1 MASLKLTTPPEPMP
15 GEDKFD
21 GKGIETYKR
30 WFQNAEETHQKAR
43 ALAHRD
49 RDWYDNYDDGQWDE
63 REKQILIRRGQPVV
77 TMNRIKRKVNFLCGI
92 EQKSRSDPKAYP
104 RKPQNTDQAQVATDV
119 LDYIEHTV
127 RFDNIASASFKSLCI
142 EGIAAVD
149 VCYEADE
156 GASGI
161 VAKEIDF
168 DQFFYDPRSRRP
180 DYSDARYLGYHNW
193 YDLDD
198 ALSMFKDSKDAE
210 AALKGSLSSEV
221 TDEGYDDKPRFRWGD
236 AERQRVRVACMYWK
250 DASAQW
256 NYVYFA
262 GGGII
267 EEGASKYLTDKGKT
281 DCPIIAAS
289 AYVTR
294 ENERYGTVRDMISP
308 QSEMN
313 YRRSMALFLMKNRRV
328 WSAAGVFNPDQN
340 IKEEIARADAH
351 IIANGQ
357 FGTEWGFIESQSEVA
372 QNFELLQDAKGEID
386 VQGPNAGLQGRGV
399 EQQSGRAIQAQQNAG
414 LAEENTLFDTHN
426 DWKLRVYRAFWARA
440 KQFWTEE
447 MFIRISDED
456 APGGARFTPVNASPQ
471 AAMAAQGPQPMM
483 QGQPQ
488 QPPQPMG
495 IPGMGMGPQPAMP
508 PMPQMGGQPDM
519 MAMMGGMG
527 MPGMEPPKVNAL
539 AEMDVDIVIEAAPD
553 MLTLQHEQF
562 EQLADMAGKGVPIP
576 PDVLLEASQIKNKKK
591 LIERLK
597 QEMDVNAKLQ
607 QAMQQIEQMQ
617 KALQAQD
624 AQKAQA
630 EAQKAQL
637 EMSRLQMETQ
647 AEGQRSQIE
656 LQKEGMAAQIK
667 GVELEIKQAELQLKQ
682 REMGLKAEEMQLRR
696 EEMIMNAQM
705 GEQQATVGREQA
717 GRQDRTGE
725 ALGMG
730 LQALAQAMSKPKTIK
745 RGPDGR
751 AIGVE

>member
-1 MASLKLTTPPEPMP
+1 MASLKLTTPPEPDA
-15 GEDKFD
+15 EEQKFD

-30 WFQNAEETHQKAR
+30 WFRNAEETHQKAR

-63 REKQILIRRGQPVV
+63 REKQILLRRGQPVV

-104 RKPQNTDQAQVATDV
+104 RKPQNTEQAQVATDV
-119 LDYIEHTV
+119 LDYIENTV
-127 RFDNIASASFKSLCI
+127 RFDNVASASFKSLCI

-149 VCYEADE
+149 VCYEEGE
-156 GASGI
+156 GAAGI
-161 VAKEIDF
+161 VAKEIDY

-198 ALSMFKDSKDAE
+198 ALAMFPDNEEAA
-210 AALKGSLSSEV
+210 AALKGSLSGET

-236 AERQRVRVACMYWK
+236 AERQRVRLACMYWK
-250 DASAQW
+250 DAKGEW

-267 EEGASKYLTDKGKT
+267 EEGPSKYLTDKGKT

-386 VQGPNAGLQGRGV
+386 VQGPNSGLQGRGV
-399 EQQSGRAIQAQQNAG
+399 ENQSGRAIQAQQNAG

-447 MFIRISDED
+447 MFIRISDDD

-471 AAMAAQGPQPMM
+471 SAMMA
-483 QGQPQ
+483 Q
-488 QPPQPMG
+488 QPPQPMQG
-495 IPGMGMGPQPAMP
+495 QPQPPQPMGVPGMGMGPQPVQP
-508 PMPQMGGQPDM
+508 PMPQMGGMPDM
-519 MAMMGGMG
+519 MAMMGGMGG

-576 PDVLLEASQIKNKKK
+576 PDVLLEASQIRNKKK

-597 QEMDVNAKLQ
+597 QEMDANAKLQ
-607 QAMQQIEQMQ
+607 QAGQQIEQMQ
-617 KALQAQD
+617 KQIETMGKQLAD
-624 AQKAQA
+624 AQMQAMMPKPTDPVAMMKAQND
-630 EAQKAQL
+630 
-637 EMSRLQMETQ
+637 Q
-647 AEGQRSQIE
+647 A
-656 LQKEGMAAQIK
+656 K
-667 GVELEIKQAELQLKQ
+667 LQLDA
-682 REMGLKAEEMQLRR
+682 RKA
-696 EEMIMNAQM
+696 
-705 GEQQATVGREQA
+705 
-717 GRQDRTGE
+717 DRDD
-725 ALGMG
+725 
-730 LQALAQAMSKPKTIK
+730 ALAQATIRDTNAGLALIDAQVTKTQADAYKAVEDANRPPPAPKAPPK
-745 RGPDGR
+745 G
-751 AIGVE
+751 

>member
-1 MASLKLTTPPEPMP
+1 MASLKLTTPPEPM
-15 GEDKFD
+15 GGTDAFE

-30 WFQNAEETHQKAR
+30 WFSNAEETHQKAR
-43 ALAHRD
+43 KLGHRD

-63 REKQILIRRGQPVV
+63 REKQVLLRRGQPIV
-77 TMNRIKRKVNFLCGI
+77 TMNRIKRKINFLCGI

-119 LDYIEHTV
+119 LDYIEQTV
-127 RFDNIASASFKSLCI
+127 RFDNVASASFKSLCI

-149 VCYEADE
+149 VCYEADM
-156 GASGI
+156 GAAGI
-161 VAKEIDF
+161 VAKEIDY
-168 DQFFYDPRSRRP
+168 DQFFYDPRSRRQ

-198 ALSMFKDSKDAE
+198 ALAMFPDNEEAE
-210 AALKGSLSSEV
+210 AALKGSLSGET
-221 TDEGYDDKPRFRWGD
+221 TDEGYSDKPQFRWGD
-236 AERQRVRVACMYWK
+236 SERQRVRVACMYWK
-250 DASAQW
+250 DAKGGW

-262 GGGII
+262 GGGVI
-267 EEGASKYLTDKGKT
+267 EEGPSKYLDDKGRT

-294 ENERYGTVRDMISP
+294 ENERYGAVRDMISP

-328 WSAAGVFNPDQN
+328 WSASGVFNPDQN

-471 AAMAAQGPQPMM
+471 AAMMAQQPM
-483 QGQPQ
+483 QSQPQ

-495 IPGMGMGPQPAMP
+495 VPGMGMGPQPAMP

-519 MAMMGGMG
+519 MAMTGGMGMG

-562 EQLADMAGKGVPIP
+562 EQLADMASKGVPIP
-576 PDVLLEASQIKNKKK
+576 PDVLLEASQIRNKKK

-597 QEMDVNAKLQ
+597 QEMDASAKLQ
-607 QAMQQIEQMQ
+607 QAGQQIEQMQ
-617 KALQAQD
+617 KQIEAMGKQLAD
-624 AQKAQA
+624 AQMQAMMPKPTDPVAMMKAQA
-630 EAQKAQL
+630 DQAKVQL
-637 EMSRLQMETQ
+637 EARKADREDALAAATIEELTARL
-647 AEGQRSQIE
+647 
-656 LQKEGMAAQIK
+656 
-667 GVELEIKQAELQLKQ
+667 
-682 REMGLKAEEMQLRR
+682 GLISA
-696 EEMIMNAQM
+696 
-705 GEQQATVGREQA
+705 QA
-717 GRQDRTGE
+717 GKANADAYKAVEDANRPPP
-725 ALGMG
+725 APP
-730 LQALAQAMSKPKTIK
+730 KPK
-745 RGPDGR
+745 G
-751 AIGVE
+751 

>member
-1 MASLKLTTPPEPMP
+1 MAGLKLATAPE
-15 GEDKFD
+15 GEEQKFD
-21 GKGIETYKR
+21 GRGIETYKR

-49 RDWYDNYDDGQWDE
+49 RDWYDNYDDGQWDDK
-63 REKQILIRRGQPVV
+63 EKQILIRRGQPVV

-119 LDYIEHTV
+119 LDYIENTV
-127 RFDNIASASFKSLCI
+127 RFDNVASASFKSLCI

-149 VCYEADE
+149 VCYEEGE
-156 GASGI
+156 GAAGI
-161 VAKEIDF
+161 VAKEIDY

-193 YDLDD
+193 YDLED
-198 ALSMFKDSKDAE
+198 ALAMFAGEEAK
-210 AALKGSLSSEV
+210 AALNGSLSGET

-236 AERQRVRVACMYWK
+236 AERQRVRIACMYWK
-250 DASAQW
+250 DAKGGW

-267 EEGASKYLTDKGKT
+267 EEGESKYLDDKGRT

-399 EQQSGRAIQAQQNAG
+399 EQQSGKAIQVQQNAG

-471 AAMAAQGPQPMM
+471 SAMAAQQTQPM
-483 QGQPQ
+483 QGQPPQ
-488 QPPQPMG
+488 MPMGQPDPMMALMGGAPQGGPMGGMPPQ
-495 IPGMGMGPQPAMP
+495 
-508 PMPQMGGQPDM
+508 MPQMGGQPDM

-527 MPGMEPPKVNAL
+527 QMPGMEPPKVNAL

-576 PDVLLEASQIKNKKK
+576 PDVLLEASQIRNKKK

-597 QEMDVNAKLQ
+597 ADGDLQQKLAAAEEQMKQMKMVIDQQQRQLLKEVPGEAQGEAPQGPDPVAMMKAQNDGAKLQ
-607 QAMQQIEQMQ
+607 LEAR
-617 KALQAQD
+617 KA
-624 AQKAQA
+624 
-630 EAQKAQL
+630 
-637 EMSRLQMETQ
+637 
-647 AEGQRSQIE
+647 
-656 LQKEGMAAQIK
+656 
-667 GVELEIKQAELQLKQ
+667 
-682 REMGLKAEEMQLRR
+682 
-696 EEMIMNAQM
+696 
-705 GEQQATVGREQA
+705 
-717 GRQDRTGE
+717 DRDD
-725 ALGMG
+725 
-730 LQALAQAMSKPKTIK
+730 ALAQATIQELTARLALINAQAGKANADAYKAVEDANRPPPAPKGKP
-745 RGPDGR
+745 
-751 AIGVE
+751 

>member
-1 MASLKLTTPPEPMP
+1 MANLAAIQPMETTQPEF
-15 GEDKFD
+15 E
-21 GKGIETYKR
+21 GKGIAAYKR
-30 WFQNAEETHQKAR
+30 WVRNAEETHSEAR
-43 ALAHRD
+43 KLSHRD

-63 REKQILIRRGQPVV
+63 REKQILLRRGQPIV

-92 EQKSRSDPKAYP
+92 EQKARSDPRAYA
-104 RKPQNTDQAQVATDV
+104 RKPQNERQAEIATDV
-119 LDYIEHTV
+119 LDYIENAV
-127 RFDNIASASFKSLCI
+127 RFDKVASESFRGMCI
-142 EGIAAVD
+142 EGICAVD
-149 VCYEADE
+149 VCYEQGSGAE
-156 GASGI
+156 GI
-161 VAKEIDF
+161 DCKEIDF
-168 DQFFYDPRSRRP
+168 DQFFYDPRSRRR
-180 DYSDARYLGYHNW
+180 DFSDARYLGYHNW

-198 ALSMFKDSKDAE
+198 ALAMFKDSKDAE
-210 AALKGSLSSEV
+210 AALKGSLAGET
-221 TDEGYDDKPRFRWGD
+221 TDEGADDKPRFRWGD
-236 AERQRVRVACMYWK
+236 SERQRVRVACVYWK
-250 DASAQW
+250 DAEGGW
-256 NYVYFA
+256 NYTYFS
-262 GGGII
+262 GGGIL
-267 EEGASKYLTDKGKT
+267 EEGPSTYLDDKGKT

-294 ENERYGTVRDMISP
+294 ENERYGVVRDMISP

-313 YRRSMALFLMKNRRV
+313 YRRSMSLFLIKNRRV
-328 WSAAGVFNPDQN
+328 WASTGVFGPEQN
-340 IKEEIARADAH
+340 VKEEVARADAVL
-351 IIANGQ
+351 IANGQ
-357 FGTEWGFIESQSEVA
+357 FGVEWGFIESQAEIA
-372 QNFELLQDAKGEID
+372 QNFELLQDAKAEID
-386 VQGPNAGLQGRGV
+386 AQGPNAGLQGRGV
-399 EQQSGRAIQAQQNAG
+399 ENQSGRAILAQQNAG
-414 LAEENTLFDTHN
+414 MAEENTIFDTHN
-426 DWKLRVYRAFWARA
+426 DWKLRVYRAMWSRA
-440 KQFWTEE
+440 KQFWQEP
-447 MFIRISDED
+447 MFIRIADGD
-456 APGGARFTPVNASPQ
+456 APGGAKFTPVNQPDPEQ
-471 AAMAAQGPQPMM
+471 MQQMQQG
-483 QGQPQ
+483 
-488 QPPQPMG
+488 
-495 IPGMGMGPQPAMP
+495 MP
-508 PMPQMGGQPDM
+508 P
-519 MAMMGGMG
+519 MG
-527 MPGMEPPKVNAL
+527 MPGQMPGMMPGMQMPEPIDMNRL

-553 MLTLQHEQF
+553 MITLQHEEF
-562 EQLADMAGKGVPIP
+562 EKLTMAVQAGVPIP
-576 PDVLLEASQIKNKKK
+576 PDVILEASQIKGKKK
-591 LIERLK
+591 LVERMKEENGL
-597 QEMDVNAKLQ
+597 QAQLQ